1 MKLIT
6 IFILLFGFAE
16 TISAQDTI
24 PKSVVIDT
32 PYLIVGERPKPP
44 MFPGG
49 DAELECYIDKSID
62 SALVYS
68 QVKKGRVV
76 VEFTVTSTGHLKK
89 FKIRRSY
96 SKAIDK
102 EFIRILKLMPNWIP
116 SELDGICFETNCI
129 IPLILPYAPEL
140 FCR

>member
-6 IFILLFGFAE
+6 IFILLFGFAK
-16 TISAQDTI
+16 TISAQDNIT
-24 PKSVVIDT
+24 KSVIIDT
-32 PYLIVGERPKPP
+32 PYLIVGERPIPA

-62 SALVYS
+62 SALVHS
-68 QVKKGRVV
+68 QVKKGKVV
-76 VEFTVTSTGHLKK
+76 VEFTVTSTGHLEN

-96 SKAIDK
+96 SKVIDK

-116 SELDGICFETNCI
+116 SRLDGICLKTNYI
-129 IPLILPYAPEL
+129 IPLRFPYAPES